1 MSSYDDRYENMSDFD
16 KDFVTDADIE
26 DGFVESDGAR
36 LEREEREQAIK
47 EFKEARRAQEAAA
60 ENNGVVAELSSD
72 TQYNAYRRQLKADA
86 ERYANMTVEDEKK
99 MSDEEKCRLYD
110 AYMQNKDLEEDD
122 EAEPDDV

>member
-47 EFKEARRAQEAAA
+47 EFKEARRAQETAA

-72 TQYNAYRRQLKADA
+72 TQYSAYRRQLKADA
-86 ERYANMTVEDEKK
+86 EKYASMTVEDEKN

-122 EAEPDDV
+122 ESEPDDV